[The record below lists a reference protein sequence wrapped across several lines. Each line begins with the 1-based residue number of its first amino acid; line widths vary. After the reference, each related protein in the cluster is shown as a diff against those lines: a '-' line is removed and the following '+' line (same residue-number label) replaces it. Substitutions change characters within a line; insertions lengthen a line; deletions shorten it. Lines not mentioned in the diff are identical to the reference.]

1 VKSLFR
7 GTALAGTLLATLLMT
22 GAAVAHHSTAMFDM
36 QHTVKVTGTITQ
48 FDWTNPHT
56 FIFMDVPNDKGG
68 VDHWGIEG
76 MSPNYLSRN
85 GWSRHTL
92 KAGDKVDM
100 QVHLLKD
107 GRKGGFCS
115 TVTLPDGKVMA
126 NLPQRPGGA
135 AAAGADKG
143 AGGGKPTY

>member
-1 VKSLFR
+1 VNACVRKLR
-7 GTALAGTLLATLLMT
+7 TLVVGAVCLLLGA

-36 QHTVKVTGTITQ
+36 QHTVAITGTVTQ

-56 FIFMDVPNDKGG
+56 FIFMEVMNTTTGTSESWS
-68 VDHWGIEG
+68 VEG

-92 KAGDKVDM
+92 KPGDKIGM
-100 QVHLLKD
+100 EVHLLKD

-115 TVTLPDGKVMA
+115 TVTLPDGKKLA
-126 NLPQRPGGA
+126 NLPPRPS
-135 AAAGADKG
+135 
-143 AGGGKPTY
+143 